1 MARRAQPPVSSRP
14 RGPTIQGRAWRL
26 LVETPRDLF
35 PYLDREFREH
45 AATDI
50 QRYDVMLHVSE
61 SEGGCRM
68 TDLADAVVQSKSG
81 LTSLVDRMEAD
92 GLLER
97 RPDPDDRRV
106 TRIVLTALGE
116 RRFAEAT
123 RHHRGVVRRIF
134 TSRVSEEE
142 ARVLVAV
149 LERLRGEVS
158 APRKE

>member
-1 MARRAQPPVSSRP
+1 MGKRAQPPNSSRP

-45 AATDI
+45 TEVDF

-61 SEGGCRM
+61 VPGGCRM

-106 TRIVLTALGE
+106 TRIVLTPLGE
-116 RRFAEAT
+116 QRFAEAT
-123 RHHRGVVRRIF
+123 KHHRGVVRRVF
-134 TSRVSEEE
+134 TSRVSDEE
-142 ARVLVAV
+142 ATVLVAV
-149 LERLRGEVS
+149 LERLRGDLS
-158 APRKE
+158 PPRRA